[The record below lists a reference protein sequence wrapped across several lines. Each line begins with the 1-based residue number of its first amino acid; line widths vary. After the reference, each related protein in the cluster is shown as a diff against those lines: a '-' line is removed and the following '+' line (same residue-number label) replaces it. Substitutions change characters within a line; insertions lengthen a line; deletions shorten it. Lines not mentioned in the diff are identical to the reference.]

1 MTLDYLIE
9 KYIEKTG
16 YGMDMW
22 SKEENDTMTTVAEII
37 AESEVNKLNK
47 PVVISSVCVSCD
59 EEKEIH
65 EICMDCI
72 TKLINENK
80 QTDL

>member
-22 SKEENDTMTTVAEII
+22 SKEENATMITVAEII

-47 PVVISSVCVSCD
+47 PAVISSLDLNELKRKLDDALES
-59 EEKEIH
+59 ETTESLNEWLNEKR
-65 EICMDCI
+65 
-72 TKLINENK
+72 
-80 QTDL
+80 Q

>member
-22 SKEENDTMTTVAEII
+22 SKEENATMTTVAEII

-47 PVVISSVCVSCD
+47 PAVISSLPYSKEEWD
-59 EEKEIH
+59 ELKRIKREHEKFMKE
-65 EICMDCI
+65 
-72 TKLINENK
+72 LNEGN
-80 QTDL
+80 DL